1 MKTDRLH
8 GDVNAGMS
16 AFHEPDHELV
26 TADTTVPGCRPA
38 REHASW
44 SAGDD
49 HELTGDQPDR
59 LPHLFVVS
67 EDALRL
73 KAVADDL
80 RRRYEPDY
88 QVTCMSS
95 ASDALAMLAG
105 LGQAG
110 AEAALLIADERLAQ
124 MPAVGFL
131 ARAHELH
138 PGAKRVLLIDRGDW
152 SPSHPAV
159 RALALGQ
166 IDYPLLGPWSAR
178 RCPGTGRGVRLQQQ
192 PVLYRAVNEFLA
204 AWETS
209 REPSMP
215 AVRIVG
221 PAHSPCAHRLRDV
234 LSRVGVPYQFLD
246 DDSAQGQ
253 RLLREAGL
261 EGADLPVASFYD
273 GTVLANPSTADLLG
287 ALGFQTTV
295 EPGTCDVVIAGG
307 GPAGMAAAVYAASEG
322 LATSVLDPMPGGQ
335 AGTSPLI
342 RNYPGFPHG
351 LAGEELT
358 VRITEQAW
366 LFGAN
371 IVVAPAAGLRA
382 SGPDRTVSTGAGAV
396 VTARAA
402 IIATGATWRRL
413 GIPGLEALVGAGV
426 YYGGAAAE
434 ARAWQDQDVVV
445 TGGGN
450 SAGQAAISLAKYA
463 ASVSIVVR
471 GDSLHA
477 SMSQYLITQIAK
489 TGNIAVRPAT
499 EIIDGGGRGSL
510 QTLTLR
516 RRQTGTTEVMPATAL
531 FVMIGT
537 EPHTQWLADSVA
549 RDDQGFILTGPDL
562 LTADQAH
569 RWPLQRPPLLLETSV
584 PGVFAAGDV
593 RHQPVKRVATAIGEG
608 ALAVQL
614 LHQYLQAEQD
624 S

>member
-1 MKTDRLH
+1 MQRPRLVVVCED
-8 GDVNAGMS
+8 GPRLEA
-16 AFHEPDHELV
+16 L
-26 TADTTVPGCRPA
+26 
-38 REHASW
+38 AS
-44 SAGDD
+44 D
-49 HELTGDQPDR
+49 
-59 LPHLFVVS
+59 
-67 EDALRL
+67 L
-73 KAVADDL
+73 K
-80 RRRYEPDY
+80 RRYEADY
-88 QVTCMSS
+88 QVVSLAS

-105 LGQAG
+105 LGQTG
-110 AEAALLIADERLAQ
+110 AEVALLIVDERLAQ

-131 ARAHELH
+131 AHAHDLH
-138 PGAKRVLLIDRGDW
+138 PGAKRVLLIHRVDW
-152 SPSHPAV
+152 SPSHPTV
-159 RALALGQ
+159 LALAQGQ
-166 IDYPLLGPWSAR
+166 IDYHLLGPWSAGR
-178 RCPGTGRGVRLQQQ
+178 RPGTGRGFRFQRH
-192 PVLYRAVNEFLA
+192 PMLYRAVNEFLA
-204 AWETS
+204 AWEES

-215 AVRIVG
+215 AFRIVG
-221 PAHSPCAHRLRDV
+221 QAHSPRAHRLRDV
-234 LSRVGVPYQFLD
+234 LSRLGVPYQFLD
-246 DDSAQGQ
+246 DDSAEGQ
-253 RLLREAGL
+253 QLLRELGM
-261 EGADLPVASFYD
+261 EDADLPVASLFD
-273 GTVLANPSTADLLG
+273 GTVLADPSTADLLG
-287 ALGFQTTV
+287 ALGFRTTV

-307 GPAGMAAAVYAASEG
+307 GPAGLAASVYAASEG
-322 LATSVLDPMPGGQ
+322 LATTVLDPMPGGQ

-358 VRITEQAW
+358 FRFIDQAW

-371 IVVAPAAGLRA
+371 MVVAPAAGLRS
-382 SGPDRTVSTGAGAV
+382 SGSDRIVCCDDGAA
-396 VTARAA
+396 VTARAV

-434 ARAWQDQDVVV
+434 ARACQDQDVVV
-445 TGGGN
+445 TGAGN

-463 ASVSIVVR
+463 ASVTLLVR
-471 GDSLHA
+471 GDSLHDT
-477 SMSQYLITQIAK
+477 MSQYLITEIAT

-516 RRQTGTTEVMPATAL
+516 RRQTGAAETMPASAL

-537 EPHTQWLADSVA
+537 EPHTDWLEGSIA

-562 LTADQAH
+562 LTAGQAH
-569 RWPLQRPPLLLETSV
+569 RWPLERPPLPLETSM

-624 S
+624 R